1 MTHITMVINF
11 KIKEILNQDY
21 SVLVED
27 FIKLREE
34 LEKVKNKMSQF
45 EME

>member
-1 MTHITMVINF
+1 MVINF

-21 SVLVED
+21 SVLVVD
-27 FIKLREE
+27 FIMVREE
-34 LEKVKNKMSQF
+34 LEKVKNKMRQF